1 MILWQMKPFTP
12 KRVKENPSTGT
23 IRGDVSKF
31 IINPLKDLFKK
42 KEDEPKFEG
51 TKLPEVKITAETAE
65 KAIKKAINSDNQPDI
80 KDLVKT
86 ADLKLKAEENPE
98 TAGWVKAL
106 IFATGGP
113 VFRKI
118 IMVIN

>member
-1 MILWQMKPFTP
+1 MADENFS

-31 IINPLKDLFKK
+31 IINPLKDLFR
-42 KEDEPKFEG
+42 KEDEPKYSTE
-51 TKLPEVKITAETAE
+51 LPEIKITAETAE

-80 KDLVKT
+80 KDLVRT

-98 TAGWVKAL
+98 TAGWVKSL
-106 IFATGGP
+106 IFATGGSIP
-113 VFRKI
+113 EISNKKKKKI
-118 IMVIN
+118 TK